1 MGFDELL
8 SQQKQRKN
16 SRGRR
21 PSEEREPAAVSSKR
35 NLRRVRGSDA
45 RQPKI
50 ILPGRQSALPKE
62 NRKKPVPPVKIP
74 ETIVPVVM
82 GPADPTLLAVMYALI
97 GFGLVMVYSASAV
110 YADRTLH
117 DANALIRSQLL
128 HAVMAGAAAWVI
140 GQYGDYRWLRRITY
154 PLLAITLAML
164 IATVAGYGKAAGGA
178 ARWLAVGNL
187 FRIQPAEIAKL
198 AVICWLA
205 DSLAKKREQIR
216 TLSIGFVP
224 HAVGTALFAGLC
236 LLQPDFGSAAMIL
249 VLLFVMLFI
258 AGAPLGYL
266 LGFGFV
272 LASIA
277 KWVVEHSDYRKA
289 RIKAFESQYANFQM
303 FKANNYQL
311 FESQLSF
318 GAGGVNGVGIGNS
331 HQKLMYLPEAHTD
344 FISSIVAEEL
354 GLIGF
359 SAMMIAFLYLVY
371 RGVRTGLRCPDTYG
385 TYLCI
390 GISLFIGM
398 QAFTNLA
405 VAVGVFPTKGL
416 VLPFISFGGSS
427 LLVNC
432 CAVGLLSNV
441 SRLQRADTQAPQP
454 TTTRAARE
462 PTKRIVTERERDPN
476 AARGGERQP
485 SPPRIVTASEHA
497 TRRIEGVS

>member
-21 PSEEREPAAVSSKR
+21 VTEAPEAREPKGQRGKR
-35 NLRRVRGSDA
+35 TRGINT
-45 RQPKI
+45 RTTREPKEPTIKI
-50 ILPGRQSALPKE
+50 ITANAPAKE
-62 NRKKPVPPVKIP
+62 NRKKAIP
-74 ETIVPVVM
+74 QAQRAEPSIPVVL
-82 GPADPTLLAVMYALI
+82 GSPDPTLLAVMYALL

-110 YADRTLH
+110 FADRTLH
-117 DANALIRSQLL
+117 DANALIRSQLQ
-128 HAVMAGAAAWVI
+128 HAVLAGAAAWIV
-140 GQYGDYRWLRRITY
+140 GHYGDYRWLRRVTY
-154 PLLAITLAML
+154 PVLFITLLML
-164 IATVAGYGKAAGGA
+164 VATVAGYGKSAGGA
-178 ARWLAVGNL
+178 ARWLAVGSF

-205 DSLAKKREQIR
+205 DSLAKKREQIH

-224 HAVGTALFAGLC
+224 HALGTALFAGLC
-236 LLQPDFGSAAMIL
+236 LLQPDFGSALMIGS
-249 VLLFVMLFI
+249 LLFVMLFV

-266 LGFGFV
+266 LGFA
-272 LASIA
+272 LALGAIGRL
-277 KWVVEHSDYRKA
+277 VVEHSPYRMA
-289 RIKAFESQYANFQM
+289 RWTAFKFQDANFES

-318 GAGGVNGVGIGNS
+318 GAGGIQGVGLGNS

-359 SAMMIAFLYLVY
+359 TAMLIAFLYLVY
-371 RGVRTGLRCPDTYG
+371 RGIRTGLRCPDVYG
-385 TYLCI
+385 TYLCV

-405 VAVGVFPTKGL
+405 VAVGVVPTKGL

-441 SRLQRADTQAPQP
+441 SRLQRADTQVAPSPRAQP
-454 TTTRAARE
+454 ATRA
-462 PTKRIVTERERDPN
+462 V
-476 AARGGERQP
+476 G
-485 SPPRIVTASEHA
+485 
-497 TRRIEGVS
+497 GVS

>member
-21 PSEEREPAAVSSKR
+21 TSEVPREPVAAAPRAKR
-35 NLRRVRGSDA
+35 NKRATRESKEPSKPA
-45 RQPKI
+45 I
-50 ILPGRQSALPKE
+50 ILLKE
-62 NRKKPVPPVKIP
+62 NRKKPSPQALRAEPS
-74 ETIVPVVM
+74 VPVVL
-82 GPADPTLLAVMYALI
+82 GSPDPVLLAVMYALL

-117 DANALIRSQLL
+117 DANALIRTQLM
-128 HAVMAGAAAWVI
+128 HAVLAGAAAWIV
-140 GQYGDYRWLRRITY
+140 GHVGDYRWLRRVTY
-154 PLLAITLAML
+154 PILAVTLVML
-164 IATVAGYGKAAGGA
+164 VLTVTGHGKSAGGA
-178 ARWLAVGNL
+178 ARWIGLGPV
-187 FRIQPAEIAKL
+187 RIQPAEFAKL

-236 LLQPDFGSAAMIL
+236 LLQPDFGSAAMIGL
-249 VLLFVMLFI
+249 LLFVMLFV

-266 LGFGFV
+266 LGFAMLLGTV
-272 LASIA
+272 A
-277 KWVVEHSDYRKA
+277 KIIVETSAYRLA
-289 RIKAFESQYANFQM
+289 RIKAFEWQYANM
-303 FKANNYQL
+303 ELFKANNYQL

-318 GAGGVNGVGIGNS
+318 GAGGVRGVGLGNS

-359 SAMMIAFLYLVY
+359 SAMVIAFLYLVY
-371 RGVRTGLRCPDTYG
+371 RGVRTGLRCPDVYG
-385 TYLCI
+385 SYLCI

-405 VAVGVFPTKGL
+405 VAVGVVPTKGL

-441 SRLQRADTQAPQP
+441 SRLQRADTQATSSPR
-454 TTTRAARE
+454 TSSATRA
-462 PTKRIVTERERDPN
+462 V
-476 AARGGERQP
+476 G
-485 SPPRIVTASEHA
+485 
-497 TRRIEGVS
+497 GVS